1 MHIASGAVGTY
12 PLDAA
17 LLFDENFYIAANPD
31 VAAAGIDPLGHHATF
46 GWLEGRDPSAVFDTE
61 AYLLAYPDVAAAG
74 VDPLEHY
81 LHAGAAEGRLA
92 FADGVFG

>member
-31 VAAAGIDPLGHHATF
+31 VAAAGIDPLGHYATF
-46 GWLEGRDPSAVFDTE
+46 GWPEGRDPNPFFDTGG
-61 AYLLAYPDVAAAG
+61 YLFAYPDVDAAG
-74 VDPLEHY
+74 IDPLVHY
-81 LHAGAAEGRLA
+81 AL
-92 FADGVFG
+92 